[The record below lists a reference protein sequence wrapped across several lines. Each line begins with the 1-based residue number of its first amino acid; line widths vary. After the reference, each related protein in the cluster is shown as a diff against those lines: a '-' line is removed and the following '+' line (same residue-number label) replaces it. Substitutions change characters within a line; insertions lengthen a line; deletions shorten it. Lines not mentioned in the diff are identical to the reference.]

1 MMKVEFEVKRYRQS
15 VTQGMVDILIN
26 GEKVMDFG
34 DKIEMIQD
42 GEKYYGE
49 KIGNWAS
56 KIPDTKFIIGTL
68 YHAYDDVYHYSD
80 RVKGKLDAIMQSE

>member
-1 MMKVEFEVKRYRQS
+1 MKIEFEVKRSRGS
-15 VTQGMVDILIN
+15 VTQGMVDVLIN

-34 DKIEMIQD
+34 DEIEIIQD

-56 KIPDTKFIIGTL
+56 KTPDTQFIISAL
-68 YHAYDDVYHYSD
+68 YHKYDNLYHISD
-80 RVKGKLDAIMQSE
+80 KVKGKLNAIMESE

>member
-1 MMKVEFEVKRYRQS
+1 MKIEFEVKRSRGS
-15 VTQGMVDILIN
+15 VTQGMVDVLIN

-34 DKIEMIQD
+34 DKIEIIQD

-56 KIPDTKFIIGTL
+56 KIPDTQFIIGTL
-68 YHAYDDVYHYSD
+68 YHAYDDIYHYSD
-80 RVKGKLDAIMQSE
+80 KVKEKLNEIMERE

>member
-1 MMKVEFEVKRYRQS
+1 MKVEFEVKRYRQS

-56 KIPDTKFIIGTL
+56 KIPDTKFIIATL
-68 YHAYDDVYHYSD
+68 YHTCDNIYHYSD
-80 RVKGKLDAIMQSE
+80 KVKEKLNAIMQSE